1 MMKRKDPKK
10 PMEFSKKIFFGI
22 SMGVALITI
31 FSCVMSWRTNDT
43 NVLSYIIGGAFAELA
58 TATGFYFNKSKR
70 ENELKI
76 KRSMK
81 ELGIEIGEEE

>member
-1 MMKRKDPKK
+1 MRKRKDPKK

-22 SMGVALITI
+22 STGVALITI